1 MENKSQP
8 SKRVI
13 FPACIAGKLC
23 KIEAEIVKENIP
35 LLPSKSSLKQCGTII
50 DMNNDK
56 ATIFNKE
63 IDLHFS
69 SISHYCVNVVPEFK
83 ASETCENVL
92 ILES

>member
-1 MENKSQP
+1 
-8 SKRVI
+8 
-13 FPACIAGKLC
+13 
-23 KIEAEIVKENIP
+23 
-35 LLPSKSSLKQCGTII
+35 
-50 DMNNDK
+50 MNNDK

-83 ASETCENVL
+83 ASESCENVL